1 MKLPFV
7 PVAVLFAVLQSAVY
21 AEKPQEAVRE
31 ITAPPAELKVP
42 AFYKKYLDAKGY
54 PIIAS
59 GTVNDYAL
67 REAAYLVDMMLAK
80 RDDIRAAM
88 AKSGS
93 RLSII
98 AWNEFTTDVPDFAD
112 LKPKDFWDARARG
125 TGGSETDPYCSCGEE
140 NLLGY
145 PGDPYS
151 TENILIHE
159 IAHNIHLRGVLNL
172 DPTFD
177 DRLKKSYD
185 SAMEKGLW
193 KGKYASVNDREYF
206 AEGVQSWFDNNRE
219 PDHDH
224 NHVNTRAELLEYD
237 PGLAALC
244 REIFGETELKYTK
257 PVTRLTGHMEGYDPS
272 KAPTFVWPERLMKVK
287 AEIREKALA
296 RSKEGEVGIARETR
310 EISGWQVHINKTL
323 LSDEAKPATE
333 KALGML
339 KVQLDEIIKLVP
351 APAVVELQK
360 VPLYFSP
367 AYPKSGERAEFHP
380 DAGWLKDNGRDP
392 VMGKGV
398 EFTNVNSFEDD
409 TKRMPNFAL
418 HELAHAYHN
427 RFLPKG
433 FENPEI
439 AAAYQ
444 KAKASGKYDKVER
457 VDSKGNKRMD
467 KAYAMTDPMEYFAEC
482 TEGFFVRNDF
492 YPYTR
497 AELEKH
503 DPEMAALVQKLW
515 GVK

>member
-1 MKLPFV
+1 MRSLPIAIAIT
-7 PVAVLFAVLQSAVY
+7 VAALQASVF
-21 AEKPQEAVRE
+21 AEKPKALRE
-31 ITAPPAELKVP
+31 ITAPPSELKVP
-42 AFYKKYLDAKGY
+42 DFYKKYIDATGY

-67 REAAYLVDMMLAK
+67 REAAYLVDMMLVK
-80 RDDIRAAM
+80 RDDVRQAM
-88 AKSGS
+88 IKSGS
-93 RLSII
+93 RLNII
-98 AWNEFTTDVPDFAD
+98 AWNEFTTDLPDFAW

-145 PGDPYS
+145 EGDPYS

-159 IAHNIHLRGVLNL
+159 MAHNIHLRGVKNV
-172 DPTFD
+172 DPSFD
-177 DRLKKSYD
+177 ARLKKAYD
-185 SAMEKGLW
+185 EAMAKGLW

-244 REIFGETELKYTK
+244 REVFGDTELKYTK
-257 PVTRLTGHMEGYDPS
+257 PITRLKGHLEGYDPTT
-272 KAPTFVWPERLMKVK
+272 APTFVWPERLQKVK
-287 AEIREKALA
+287 AEIRADALA
-296 RSKEGEVGIARETR
+296 RNVNAENGIEREIR
-310 EISGWQVHINKTL
+310 QISGWNVLIDKALLTDKT
-323 LSDEAKPATE
+323 KPDTE

-351 APAVVELQK
+351 APAVAEMQK
-360 VPLYFSP
+360 VGLYFSP
-367 AYPKSGERAEFHP
+367 PYPKFGERAEFHP
-380 DAGWLKDNGRDP
+380 DAKWLKDNGRDP
-392 VMGKGV
+392 AMGKAV
-398 EFTNVNSFEDD
+398 EFTNVNSFEED

-433 FENPEI
+433 FENPELV
-439 AAAYQ
+439 AAYN
-444 KAKASGKYDKVER
+444 KAKASGTYDKVER
-457 VDSKGNKRMD
+457 VDSKGNKKMD
-467 KAYAMTDPMEYFAEC
+467 KAYAMTDPMEYFAEA
-482 TEGFFVRNDF
+482 TEAFFVRNDF

-497 AELEKH
+497 EELEKH
-503 DPEMAALVQKLW
+503 DPEMAALIRKLW

>member
-1 MKLPFV
+1 MKVCLSLT
-7 PVAVLFAVLQSAVY
+7 AVSLTFYATSAFS
-21 AEKPQEAVRE
+21 QTSSAVRE
-31 ITAPPAELKVP
+31 ITAPPAELKAP

-59 GTVNDYAL
+59 ATVNDYAL
-67 REAAYLVDMMLAK
+67 REAAYLVDMMLVK
-80 RDDIRAAM
+80 RDDLRNAM
-88 AKSGS
+88 TKSGS

-98 AWNEFTTDVPDFAD
+98 AWNEFTTDVADFAHF
-112 LKPKDFWDARARG
+112 KPKDFWDARARG

-151 TENILIHE
+151 TESILIHE

-177 DRLKKSYD
+177 ARLKKTYD
-185 SAMEKGLW
+185 AAMAKGLW

-244 REIFGETELKYTK
+244 REIFGDTELKYTK
-257 PVTRLTGHMEGYDPS
+257 PVTRLTGHLQGYDPS
-272 KAPTFVWPERLMKVK
+272 KAPTFVWPERLQKVK
-287 AEIREKALA
+287 AEIRAEAVA
-296 RSKEGEVGIARETR
+296 RGEAAENGIQRETR
-310 EISGWQVHINKTL
+310 EISGWKVHINKSL
-323 LSDEAKPATE
+323 LTDSTKPATE

-351 APAVVELQK
+351 APAVAELQK
-360 VPLYFSP
+360 VGLYFSP
-367 AYPKSGERAEFHP
+367 PYPEFGERAEFHP
-380 DAGWLKDNGRDP
+380 DAKWLKDNGRDP

-398 EFTNVNSFEDD
+398 EFSNVESFEED
-409 TKRMPNFAL
+409 TRRMPNFAL

-427 RFLPKG
+427 RFLNKG
-433 FENPEI
+433 FENPELVV
-439 AAAYQ
+439 AYN
-444 KAKASGKYDKVER
+444 KAKAGGTYDKVER
-457 VDSKGNKRMD
+457 VDSKGNRRMD
-467 KAYAMTDPMEYFAEC
+467 KAYAMTDPMEYFAEA
-482 TEGFFVRNDF
+482 TEAFFVRNDF

-497 AELEKH
+497 EELERH
-503 DPEMAALVQKLW
+503 DPEMAALVKKLW